1 MFKTHTHLPSRLPLP
16 GLLALIAALVASC
29 TLSLSPEPALA
40 APPSGCTEVGGIV
53 TCTYA
58 YTGSEQTLSI
68 PAGVTSVHVDATGG
82 TGGAGNAQGT
92 FSNGAGGPGGSVSGE
107 VPVTP
112 GSTLYVEV
120 GGAGGGGTQN
130 GPGAGGW
137 NGGADG
143 GTGSPQGG
151 GGG

>member
-1 MFKTHTHLPSRLPLP
+1 SSKRDWSSDVCSSDL
-16 GLLALIAALVASC
+16 
-29 TLSLSPEPALA
+29 
-40 APPSGCTEVGGIV
+40 
-53 TCTYA
+53 
-58 YTGSEQTLSI
+58 
-68 PAGVTSVHVDATGG
+68 VDATGG

-143 GTGSPQGG
+143 GKVGRAPCRDRGWEAE
-151 GGG
+151 